1 MLAAEME
8 EKDAQD
14 DYQKLM
20 AESSE
25 KRATES
31 KDLTDKKT
39 AKADGEANLQA
50 LEDTK
55 AATGTE
61 LQATKQYIADLH
73 KECDFLLENYDKR
86 KTARASEIDAMGK
99 AKAVLNG
106 ADYSLVQTGE
116 KRMLRG
122 EKH

>member
-39 AKADGEANLQA
+39 AKADAEASLQA

-61 LQATKQYIADLH
+61 LQAVKQYIADLG
-73 KECDFLLENYDKR
+73 KECNWLLEKYDER

-99 AKAVLNG
+99 AKDVLNG
-106 ADYSLVQTGE
+106 
-116 KRMLRG
+116 
-122 EKH
+122 